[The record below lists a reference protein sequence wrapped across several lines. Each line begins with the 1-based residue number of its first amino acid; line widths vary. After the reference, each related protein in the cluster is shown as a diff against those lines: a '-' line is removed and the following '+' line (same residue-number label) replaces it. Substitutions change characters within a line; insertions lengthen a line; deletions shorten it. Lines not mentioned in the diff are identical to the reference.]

1 MAKLESASQDIIDL
15 VKSIASELN
24 LTNYVEFVVFNNNKK
39 SKEIVKIQRANEVA
53 EYAFNNDAL
62 MVIFEKKMLIIVA
75 MSKIVIYG

>member
-39 SKEIVKIQRANEVA
+39 SKRNCKN
-53 EYAFNNDAL
+53 
-62 MVIFEKKMLIIVA
+62 
-75 MSKIVIYG
+75 SKSK